1 VRSLPSRRC
10 TNVQGT
16 TPRDAGAE
24 SDQTV

>member
-1 VRSLPSRRC
+1 VRSLPTRRC